1 MHNKSQVKFALYFL
15 GTFIVL
21 FVLLYSAGLVP
32 ESIKTNQGDSFRVL
46 WDKAQKRAIENQTNQ
61 GVALGENPT
70 RIVID
75 KIGVDA
81 TVSNPNTTNVTTL
94 DEYLKNGAV
103 RYPSSGLLGMG
114 NMYIFGHST
123 SIAIVHNQ
131 AYKTFN
137 GLKDLKKGD
146 SIKVYG
152 ASKIYKYIVTSVTL
166 VDENKALVE
175 FGNNKNMLTL
185 STCNTFGAKG
195 ERYVI
200 EADYAGIL

>member
-21 FVLLYSAGLVP
+21 FILLYSAGLVP

-46 WDKAQKRAIENQTNQ
+46 WDKAQKKAIDNQTNR
-61 GVALGENPT
+61 GLAVGENPT

-81 TVSNPNTTNVTTL
+81 TISNPNTTNVTTL
-94 DEYLKNGAV
+94 DEYLKSGAV

-137 GLKDLKKGD
+137 GLKDLKMGD
-146 SIKVYG
+146 IIKVYG
-152 ASKIYKYIVTSVTL
+152 ANKVYKYIVTSVTL
-166 VDENKALVE
+166 VDQNKALVE
-175 FGNNKNMLTL
+175 FGNKKNMLTL

-195 ERYVI
+195 ERYVV
-200 EADYAGIL
+200 EADFTGIF